1 VMATRKL
8 LGLTLGLALLIAACQ
23 QQPGTTTQATAGS
36 PVKEGSKAP
45 QFVLP
50 SAAGE
55 KMSLAGFRGRKP
67 VLLYFSM
74 GPG

>member
-1 VMATRKL
+1 MMTPRQLV
-8 LGLTLGLALLIAACQ
+8 GLTIGIVLLAAACAQ
-23 QQPGTTTQATAGS
+23 QQEDASTANQVRS
-36 PVKEGSKAP
+36 VQEGSKAP

-55 KMSLAGFRGRKP
+55 KMSLSEFRGRKP